1 MTDSPGAILIKLES
15 FGKNQDRMEAHLI
28 QMDENHAARLSAI
41 EMTIGKLA
49 VQDEKLS
56 TLKTEDRAQWKKID
70 GHSITIDKLKLHQVK
85 CPIDKVAKLEVKVTA
100 LDLCQAKCPAVN
112 AKYHLAGM
120 WALLVI
126 ILGAVARLFTVSI
139 NQAERLIDI
148 VKSGIIK

>member
-41 EMTIGKLA
+41 EITIGKLA

-56 TLKTEDRAQWKKID
+56 TLKTEDKAQWKKID
-70 GHSITIDKLKLHQVK
+70 EHSLVVEEFKVQQAQCPKDKIKN
-85 CPIDKVAKLEVKVTA
+85 LEIKMIA

-112 AKYHLAGM
+112 ARYHLIGM
-120 WALLVI
+120 WLVI
-126 ILGAVARLFTVSI
+126 AAIGGCVMELFKLSV
-139 NQAERLIDI
+139 NHAERLISI
-148 VKSGIIK
+148 AKSGIIK